1 MPDDIIIRNKKRLS
15 SRSRKPEVGSEKES
29 PHVLTNRLPRPWTA
43 EKGTA
48 EK

>member
-29 PHVLTNRLPRPWTA
+29 TCWWIGNLDISSIR
-43 EKGTA
+43 
-48 EK
+48 